1 MGGTTGKCRSKTRRV
16 PKPEWMDNGVCEY
29 FPFTAFPCSIYGDS
43 CIHLCINYGDRPCH
57 IASPPGGIWTYHR
70 KGGQVISPRRNCRFA
85 CEVTYKQR
93 YVHLSCVMWWITLA
107 VSCLAE
113 CGQPVCYGRGTC
125 VNSSSCICDS
135 PESLTPDCSI
145 TKNGCSLQYCS
156 LAGQCTSPPTSG
168 HVPECRCDAGYY
180 GESCQVREAHCAT
193 LLCSGLSNCTATGCL
208 CPRGLHQDCSQ
219 CDGTQERIFRCKT
232 CVDGVFGPFC
242 NITQSDC
249 SRDRCNS
256 NGRCAGKGCI
266 CQGAWTESSNCSQ
279 HE

>member
-1 MGGTTGKCRSKTRRV
+1 M
-16 PKPEWMDNGVCEY
+16 
-29 FPFTAFPCSIYGDS
+29 
-43 CIHLCINYGDRPCH
+43 
-57 IASPPGGIWTYHR
+57 
-70 KGGQVISPRRNCRFA
+70 
-85 CEVTYKQR
+85 
-93 YVHLSCVMWWITLA
+93 
-107 VSCLAE
+107 SCLAE

-168 HVPECRCDAGYY
+168 HIPQCRCNAGYY

-219 CDGTQERIFRCKT
+219 CDGTQERRFKCKT

-242 NITQSDC
+242 NISQADC
-249 SRDRCNS
+249 SRDRCSS
-256 NGRCAGKGCI
+256 NGRCAGRGCI

-279 HE
+279 HKCPNSTHNATGECQCTLPDVYVNKTCSRLCVGGIYSAAERRCICHLGFYGSWCQYASADDATAAVLKFTTEMWVSVALIDVAILSMAVSGIALVRIWPSTQLG